1 MIVCKDVAAATVDLY
16 KKYLKKACN
25 LLMPVMLVVYSLLLV
40 NQGITVT
47 DTGYNYGNFVNFD
60 SLDGMWKFSTYL
72 ANATGMFFA
81 HLPGGQ
87 TMLGLNL
94 YTGLVKALI
103 ALVTYFVCVRVFE
116 IPWKIAFLAEL
127 MALGYCWCPTA
138 LLYNYITY
146 LLFTLGAMFLCV
158 AVKTEKDYWYIPAGV
173 CLGLNV
179 MVRLPNL
186 AEMALILAVWFICFV
201 QKVKLP
207 RVLKKTGCCILG
219 YLAGVCVVL
228 AYIVVR
234 YGLSAYVEGI
244 RQLLAMPSEAGGY
257 SLKAMIRG
265 DVYLYLVNMK
275 WVFIAL
281 GVVAVGV
288 IMYAIKRQRY
298 MPAKRVLYIL
308 CNLFLILIY
317 RKMHMFD
324 FVYYAYDGVY
334 TVGTLFLIMAGLMG
348 LYVMFFGG
356 KDYVLRMH
364 AATMGIVILITPL
377 GSNNWLFTAVNNL
390 FWVTPF
396 VLHCCYKW
404 VLSARNGGGK
414 KTEYFL
420 EPLRITYLFLV
431 AFVLVQGVLFG
442 ATFVFRDGIDGEK
455 RTEKIVE
462 IPVLKGMYTQVQNA
476 ENLNSLYTYLEEEGL
491 VGKEAIFYYNVP
503 GLSFYMDLKPALSST
518 WPDLDSFVV
527 DKLERELKVL
537 ETECR
542 AGREKPLLIMGCDLE
557 LDAPKINILREYAEG
572 LEYELVFE
580 NEMCKVYR

>member
-1 MIVCKDVAAATVDLY
+1 MKTKINKV
-16 KKYLKKACN
+16 CN
-25 LLMPVMLVVYSLLLV
+25 LLMPVLLVVYSLLLV

-72 ANATGMFFA
+72 ATAVGAFFT

-103 ALVTYFVCVRVFE
+103 ALVTYFVCVRVFD
-116 IPWKIAFLAEL
+116 IPGGIAFLAEL

-158 AVKTEKDYWYIPAGV
+158 AVKTKKDYWYIPAGV

-298 MPAKRVLYIL
+298 MPAKRVLYIF

-317 RKMHMFD
+317 REMHMFD

-462 IPVLKGMYTQVQNA
+462 IPALKGIYTHAENA
-476 ENLNSLYTYLEEEGL
+476 ENLNTLYAYLEEEGL
-491 VGKEAIFYYNVP
+491 VGKEAIFYDNVP
-503 GLSFYMDLKPALSST
+503 GLAFYMGLQPALSST
-518 WPDLDSFVV
+518 WPDLDSFVA

-537 ETECR
+537 EEECR
-542 AGREKPLLIMGCDLE
+542 AGREKPLLIMGCDLD
-557 LDAPKINILREYAEG
+557 LDVPKINMLREYAEG

>member
-186 AEMALILAVWFICFV
+186 AEMALILAVWFTCFV
-201 QKVKLP
+201 QKVKLFE
-207 RVLKKTGCCILG
+207 VLKRTGCCILG
-219 YLAGVCVVL
+219 YLAGIGVVL
-228 AYIVVR
+228 AYIVLR

-275 WVFIAL
+275 WVLIVL

-317 RKMHMFD
+317 REMRMFD

-404 VLSARNGGGK
+404 VLSARNGEDK
-414 KTEYFL
+414 KLTYFL

-431 AFVLVQGVLFG
+431 AFVFVQGVLFG
-442 ATFVFRDGIDGEK
+442 ATFVFRDGIGGEK

>member
-72 ANATGMFFA
+72 ANATGTFFT

-404 VLSARNGGGK
+404 VLSARNGEDK
-414 KTEYFL
+414 KLTYFL

-431 AFVLVQGVLFG
+431 AFVFVQGVLFG
-442 ATFVFRDGIDGEK
+442 ATFVFRDGIGGEK

>member
-72 ANATGMFFA
+72 ANATGTFFT

-116 IPWKIAFLAEL
+116 IPRKITFLAEL

-186 AEMALILAVWFICFV
+186 AEMALILAVWFTCFV
-201 QKVKLP
+201 QKVKLFE
-207 RVLKKTGCCILG
+207 VLKRTGCCILG
-219 YLAGVCVVL
+219 YLAGIGVVL
-228 AYIVVR
+228 AYIVLR

-275 WVFIAL
+275 WVLIVL

-317 RKMHMFD
+317 REMRMFD

-404 VLSARNGGGK
+404 VLSARNGEDK
-414 KTEYFL
+414 KLTYFL

-431 AFVLVQGVLFG
+431 AFVFVQGVLFG
-442 ATFVFRDGIDGEK
+442 ATFVFRDGIGGEK

>member
-72 ANATGMFFA
+72 ANATGTFFT

-116 IPWKIAFLAEL
+116 IPRKITFLAEL

-234 YGLSAYVEGI
+234 YGLCVCGGNTAV
-244 RQLLAMPSEAGGY
+244 AGNAFG
-257 SLKAMIRG
+257 SRRI
-265 DVYLYLVNMK
+265 
-275 WVFIAL
+275 F
-281 GVVAVGV
+281 
-288 IMYAIKRQRY
+288 
-298 MPAKRVLYIL
+298 PES
-308 CNLFLILIY
+308 
-317 RKMHMFD
+317 
-324 FVYYAYDGVY
+324 YDTRRCISVSCEHEMGVY
-334 TVGTLFLIMAGLMG
+334 CTGS
-348 LYVMFFGG
+348 GG
-356 KDYVLRMH
+356 CRCDHV
-364 AATMGIVILITPL
+364 
-377 GSNNWLFTAVNNL
+377 
-390 FWVTPF
+390 
-396 VLHCCYKW
+396 C
-404 VLSARNGGGK
+404 
-414 KTEYFL
+414 
-420 EPLRITYLFLV
+420 
-431 AFVLVQGVLFG
+431 
-442 ATFVFRDGIDGEK
+442 D
-455 RTEKIVE
+455 
-462 IPVLKGMYTQVQNA
+462 
-476 ENLNSLYTYLEEEGL
+476 
-491 VGKEAIFYYNVP
+491 KEATVHA
-503 GLSFYMDLKPALSST
+503 GEACALHT
-518 WPDLDSFVV
+518 L
-527 DKLERELKVL
+527 
-537 ETECR
+537 
-542 AGREKPLLIMGCDLE
+542 
-557 LDAPKINILREYAEG
+557 
-572 LEYELVFE
+572 
-580 NEMCKVYR
+580 

>member
-1 MIVCKDVAAATVDLY
+1 MNKS
-16 KKYLKKACN
+16 YLKKICN
-25 LLMPVMLVVYSLLLV
+25 LLMPVLLVVYSLLLV

-60 SLDGMWKFSTYL
+60 SLDSMWKFSTYL
-72 ANATGMFFA
+72 ANATGVFFT

-103 ALVTYFVCVRVFE
+103 ALVIYFVCVRVFDIRRE
-116 IPWKIAFLAEL
+116 IAFLAEL

-158 AVKTEKDYWYIPAGV
+158 AVKKENDFWYIPAGV

-201 QKVKLP
+201 QKVKFP
-207 RVLKKTGCCILG
+207 RVLKRTGCCILG
-219 YLAGVCVVL
+219 YLAGIGVVL

-234 YGLSAYVEGI
+234 YGLNAYLDGI
-244 RQLLAMPSEAGGY
+244 RQILAMPSEAGGY
-257 SLKAMIRG
+257 SLKAMIKG
-265 DVYLYLVNMK
+265 DVVSYLLNLK
-275 WVFIAL
+275 WVLVAL
-281 GVVAVGV
+281 GVVLVGMV
-288 IMYAIKRQRY
+288 IYGVKRQRFLTV
-298 MPAKRVLYIL
+298 KRVAYVL
-308 CNLFLILIY
+308 CNVLLLLIY
-317 RKMHMFD
+317 RKMHMFG
-324 FVYYAYDGVY
+324 FIYYAYDGIY
-334 TVGTLFLIMAGLMG
+334 TVGILFLIMAGLMG

-377 GSNNWLFTAVNNL
+377 GSNNWLFTAENNL

-404 VLSARNGGGK
+404 VLAARNGEDK
-414 KTEYFL
+414 KLTYFL

-431 AFVLVQGVLFG
+431 LFVFVQGVLFG
-442 ATFVFRDGIDGEK
+442 ATFVFRDGIGGEK

-462 IPVLKGMYTQVQNA
+462 VPVLKGMYTQAQNA
-476 ENLNSLYTYLEEEGL
+476 ENLNSLYKYLEEEGL

-503 GLSFYMDLKPALSST
+503 GLSFYMGLKPALSST

-527 DKLERELKVL
+527 AKLEQELEQL
-537 ETECR
+537 AGECR
-542 AGREKPLLIMGCDLE
+542 SGKEKPLLIMGCDLD
-557 LDAPKINILREYAEG
+557 LDVPKINMLREYAEG

>member
-1 MIVCKDVAAATVDLY
+1 MIMKTKINKV
-16 KKYLKKACN
+16 CN
-25 LLMPVMLVVYSLLLV
+25 LLMPVLLVVYSLLLV

-72 ANATGMFFA
+72 ATAVGAFFT

-103 ALVTYFVCVRVFE
+103 ALVTYFVCVRVFD
-116 IPWKIAFLAEL
+116 IPGGIAFLAEL

-158 AVKTEKDYWYIPAGV
+158 AVKTKKDYWYIPAGV

-298 MPAKRVLYIL
+298 MPAKRVLYIF

-317 RKMHMFD
+317 REMHMFD

-462 IPVLKGMYTQVQNA
+462 IPALKGIYTHAENA
-476 ENLNSLYTYLEEEGL
+476 ENLNTLYAYLEEEGL
-491 VGKEAIFYYNVP
+491 VGKEAIFYDNVP
-503 GLSFYMDLKPALSST
+503 GLAFYMGLQPALSST
-518 WPDLDSFVV
+518 WPDLDSFVA

-537 ETECR
+537 EEECR
-542 AGREKPLLIMGCDLE
+542 AGREKPLLIMGCDLD
-557 LDAPKINILREYAEG
+557 LDVPKINMLREYAEG